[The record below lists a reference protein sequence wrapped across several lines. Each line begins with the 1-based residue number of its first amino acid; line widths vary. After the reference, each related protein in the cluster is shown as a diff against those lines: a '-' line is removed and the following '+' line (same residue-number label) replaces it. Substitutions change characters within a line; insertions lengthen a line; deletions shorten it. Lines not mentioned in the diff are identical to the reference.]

1 MSDESAEKE
10 RQRLIEQLKERDA
23 PHPKVLKG
31 ALANELVRRYRLA
44 KEAGE

>member
-10 RQRLIEQLKERDA
+10 RQRLIEQLKERDCA
-23 PHPKVLKG
+23 PSESKG